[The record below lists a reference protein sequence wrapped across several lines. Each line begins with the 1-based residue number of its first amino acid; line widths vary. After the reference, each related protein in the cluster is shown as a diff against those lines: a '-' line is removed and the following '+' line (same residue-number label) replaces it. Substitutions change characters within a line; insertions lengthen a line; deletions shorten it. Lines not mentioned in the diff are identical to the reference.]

1 MAFGGDCTEHVGA
14 TNRFG
19 YSRTVTNVGS
29 GYPDVVRMF
38 AASGMRRTPTLFN
51 SGTLYREDDSL
62 VRDPRVRALNPMWRL
77 AELENEVKTAR
88 TEDQA
93 VTRADLRRRVEQC
106 LAITRAG
113 GNIIMGT
120 DSPIDDLA
128 VSSHMNLRAMV
139 EYGYTPRQALMT
151 ATSAAGRYLAR
162 PLGVLRKDMLA
173 DIVIVDGDPL
183 QRIEDAANV
192 TTSIVGG
199 RVHTV
204 TDLVAPYADKPR
216 PPYADKPGAAVRR
229 QASPAVRRQ
238 ARCRRTPIR
247 PPASYGKASAGP
259 APAVPPG

>member
-1 MAFGGDCTEHVGA
+1 
-14 TNRFG
+14 
-19 YSRTVTNVGS
+19 
-29 GYPDVVRMF
+29 
-38 AASGMRRTPTLFN
+38 
-51 SGTLYREDDSL
+51 
-62 VRDPRVRALNPMWRL
+62 MWRL

-173 DIVIVDGDPL
+173 DMVIVDGDPL

-192 TTSIVGG
+192 TTTIVGG

-204 TDLVAPYADKPR
+204 TDLVAPYADKPGSGS
-216 PPYADKPGAAVRR
+216 GAARGRESAGGQQSLRR
-229 QASPAVRRQ
+229 NRIRARVPRHPDTKAYWWNHPTVLAQ
-238 ARCRRTPIR
+238 ARRSCCHDH
-247 PPASYGKASAGP
+247 
-259 APAVPPG
+259 